1 MTGDL
6 AWIDAVGQA
15 DLVRAKEVTPV
26 ELVDAAIE
34 RIERVNPELNAVIHP
49 LFEKARA
56 AAQSDALP
64 DGPFRGVPFLMK
76 DGVAHTAGDP
86 FHCGMAF
93 LKARGHTEQHD
104 SYFAAKLR
112 QAGFVFVG
120 KTNLPELA
128 ASFLTEPIAYGA
140 TRNPWALDRSTGGSS
155 GGSAAAVA
163 AGLVPSAHANDM
175 GGSIRVPASACG
187 LVGLKPTRAR
197 TSLGPLFGEY
207 WAMLTHEH
215 VVTRSVRD
223 SAAILDST
231 AGAMP
236 GDPYTAPPPARP
248 FAEEVGADPGR
259 LRIGWRTTLPAAEG
273 SGRGAAEAEC
283 IAAVEAAIASLESL
297 GHRVESSSPAA
308 LDRWPEAS
316 LMIFGAVVARDLDR
330 WGERFGVTITES
342 DVEPSNWF
350 LAQIGRG
357 MSASTLLAVTETIQR
372 WSRDAAQWWADGC
385 DVLVTPTLP
394 MLPPPI
400 GADEGVIDLGPFTM
414 PWNLTGQPAI
424 SVPLHMSND
433 GLPVGVQLV
442 GPYGRED
449 VLIRLASQLEQ
460 AVPWVHRRPPV
471 HA

>member
-1 MTGDL
+1 L

-34 RIERVNPELNAVIHP
+34 RIERINPQLNAVIHP
-49 LFEKARA
+49 LFDKARA
-56 AAQSDALP
+56 AAASDALP

-86 FHCGMAF
+86 FHCGMAL
-93 LKARGHTEQHD
+93 LKARGHTEDTD
-104 SYFAAKLR
+104 SYLAAKLR
-112 QAGFVFVG
+112 GAGFVFVG

-128 ASFLTEPIAYGA
+128 ASFLTEPVTYGA
-140 TRNPWALDRSTGGSS
+140 THNPWALDRSTGGSS

-163 AGLVPSAHANDM
+163 AGLVPAAHANDM

-197 TSLGPLFGEY
+197 TSLGPSFGEY

-215 VVTRSVRD
+215 VVTRTVRD
-223 SAAILDST
+223 CAAILDCT

-236 GDPYTAPPPARP
+236 GDPYFAPPSGRP
-248 FAEEVGADPGR
+248 FADEVGADPGH
-259 LRIGWRTTLPAAEG
+259 LRIGWRATLPGAEG
-273 SGRGAAEAEC
+273 AAARVPDPEC
-283 IAAVEAAIASLESL
+283 VAAVAGAVSLLESL
-297 GHRVESSSPAA
+297 GHRVEATSPSA
-308 LDRWPEAS
+308 LDRWPDSA

-330 WGERFGVTITES
+330 WGERLGVTITEA
-342 DVEPSNWF
+342 DVERSNWF
-350 LAQIGRG
+350 LAQIGRA
-357 MSASTLLAVTETIQR
+357 MSATTLLAAIETIQR
-372 WSRDAAQWWADGC
+372 WSRDAAQWWADGY

-394 MLPPPI
+394 MLPPLL
-400 GADEGVIDLGPFTM
+400 GADEDVIDLGPFTM
-414 PWNLTGQPAI
+414 PWNLPGQPAI
-424 SVPLHMSND
+424 SLPLHMSD
-433 GLPVGVQLV
+433 GGLPVGVQLV

-449 VLIRLASQLEQ
+449 LLIRLAAQLEQ
-460 AVPWVHRRPPV
+460 AAPWVHRRPSV